1 LHQPE
6 SKGLIPNGS
15 QYLFYDIVQNKKA
28 LRIKI
33 NDTTSWYLF
42 AISFAKIQISDATS
56 HSMRQV
62 FVVGVRSIVNDRAAV
77 RPITVS
83 IAAVERDTG
92 LSKDTLRVWERRY
105 GFPLPVRDA
114 YGERAYP
121 LDQVEKLRV
130 IKRLLDNGHRPG
142 RVVTMS
148 IDQLQSIGE
157 NLSATPQRF
166 FESGSTDLREYIVAI
181 KSHDV
186 QNLRRLLEQS
196 MMRLGVGSF
205 VCNVVAP
212 LNVMVG
218 DAWMRGQL
226 EVFEEH
232 LYTESINFV
241 LRKALSTAPTASSIA
256 SPRVI
261 LTTFPQEPHGL
272 GLLMV
277 EVMLS
282 LEGAHCISLGTQTPI
297 WDIVLAATA
306 HKASVV
312 ALSFTASQN
321 PNYVSHGLEELRSK
335 LSSNVEIWAGGGNPI
350 IHRKNI
356 DGVQA
361 IANLQ
366 AIHDAVKAWRAK
378 S

>member
-1 LHQPE
+1 
-6 SKGLIPNGS
+6 
-15 QYLFYDIVQNKKA
+15 
-28 LRIKI
+28 
-33 NDTTSWYLF
+33 
-42 AISFAKIQISDATS
+42 
-56 HSMRQV
+56 M
-62 FVVGVRSIVNDRAAV
+62 NDRAAV

-105 GFPLPVRDA
+105 GFPSPVRDA

-148 IDQLQSIGE
+148 VEELQSIGE
-157 NLSATPQRF
+157 SLAAAPQRF
-166 FESGSTDLREYIVAI
+166 TAAGNTDLREYIVAI

-186 QNLRRLLEQS
+186 QGLRRQLGQA

-205 VCNVVAP
+205 VCDVVAP

-218 DAWMRGQL
+218 DAWMRGQI

-232 LYTESINFV
+232 VYTESVNIV
-241 LRKALSTAPTASSIA
+241 LRNAINAGPIASEQA
-256 SPRVI
+256 SPRVL

-272 GLLMV
+272 GLLMA

-282 LEGAHCISLGTQTPI
+282 LEGANCISLGTQTPI

-306 HKASVV
+306 HKADIV

-321 PNYVSHGLEELRSK
+321 PNYVSHGLDELRSK
-335 LSSNVEIWAGGGNPI
+335 LPAHIKIWAGGGCPI
-350 IHRKNI
+350 IHRKSI
-356 DGVQA
+356 EGVMA
-361 IANLQ
+361 ITDLQ
-366 AIHDAVKAWRAK
+366 SIRNAVNNWRSK